1 MTDLRKRML
10 EDMQIRNFAKGTQKN
25 YIEAVARFAQHFWKS
40 PSDLGPEHVRSYLLY
55 LTQKKSKA
63 SARGANAALRFMY
76 CHTLEKDWKIL
87 RDPFPKCERKL
98 PIVLSLGEV
107 ARFFEAL
114 TNVKYRAILMTVYGG
129 GLRSSEAVNL
139 KVGDIDSQRMQIRV
153 RGGKGG
159 KDRCVMLSPT
169 LLICLREYWRIERPG
184 HDWLFP
190 GEPASKAISTRAVWL
205 KVKRAAKEAGI
216 GKSMTIHT
224 LRHSFAT
231 HLLESGADIR
241 LVQVLLGHR
250 SLQTTALYTHVSQT
264 RINATQS
271 PLELLPRVAVDAL
284 QAPVSDLGTIKR
296 RPLSFEERLA
306 MNADDHACEVAL
318 AGKPGKAS

>member
-1 MTDLRKRML
+1 MTALRTRML
-10 EDMQIRNFAKGTQKN
+10 GDMQIRNFAEGTQKQ
-25 YIEAVARFAQHFWKS
+25 YLDAVAKFAKHFWKS
-40 PSDLGPEHVRSYLLY
+40 PADLGPEHVRSYLLY
-55 LTQKKSKA
+55 LTCQKSKNT
-63 SARGANAALRFMY
+63 ARCANAALRFLY
-76 CHTLEKDWKIL
+76 THTLDKDWKIL

-98 PIVLSLGEV
+98 PVVLSLAEV

-129 GLRSSEAVNL
+129 GLRASEVVNL

-153 RGGKGG
+153 RQGKGG

-169 LLICLREYWRIERPG
+169 LLTCLREYWSIERPG
-184 HDWLFP
+184 RDWLFP

-216 GKSMTIHT
+216 NKAMSIHT

-231 HLLESGADIR
+231 HMLESGADIR

-271 PLELLPRVAVDAL
+271 PIDRLPAVAVD
-284 QAPVSDLGTIKR
+284 DLRASESNLDLVKR
-296 RPLSFEERLA
+296 HPLTFEEQLA
-306 MNADDHACEVAL
+306 KNAVDHARDVASGAKL
-318 AGKPGKAS
+318 AKAS

>member
-1 MTDLRKRML
+1 MTALRKRML
-10 EDMQIRNFAKGTQKN
+10 EDMQIRNFAEGTQKL
-25 YIEAVARFAQHFWKS
+25 YVDAVARFAKHFWKS
-40 PSDLGPEHVRSYLLY
+40 PTDLGPEHVRSYLLY
-55 LTQKKSKA
+55 LTRQKSKN
-63 SARGANAALRFMY
+63 SARGANAALRFLY
-76 CHTLEKDWKIL
+76 THTLEKDWKIL

-98 PIVLSLGEV
+98 PIVLSLAEV

-129 GLRSSEAVNL
+129 GLRASEVVNL
-139 KVGDIDSQRMQIRV
+139 KVADIDSQRMQIRI
-153 RGGKGG
+153 RQGKGG

-169 LLICLREYWRIERPG
+169 LLTCLREYWRIERPG
-184 HDWLFP
+184 CDWLFP

-216 GKSMTIHT
+216 SKSMSIHT

-250 SLQTTALYTHVSQT
+250 SLSTTALYTHVSQT

-271 PLELLPRVAVDAL
+271 PVDRLPAVAVDGL
-284 QAPVSDLGTIKR
+284 RAPDFRSRVLKR
-296 RPLSFEERLA
+296 RPLTFEEQLA
-306 MNADDHACEVAL
+306 KNAADHACEAVSVA
-318 AGKPGKAS
+318 KPAKAS